1 MRTTITLDAEAEALI
16 KKEMEARKV
25 SFKQVVN
32 EAVVRGLTNDRVP
45 RQFRTKTRSMGRA
58 LIDLDKSSQVV
69 AQLDNEEF
77 LRKMAKGE

>member
-32 EAVVRGLTNDRVP
+32 EAIVLGLTTDRTP

-58 LIDLDKSSQVV
+58 LIDLDKSSHVV